1 MKLALL
7 VCALTVGAVAQ
18 PVSVGVK
25 FGVPVTD
32 ALETFQGNQAAY
44 VSNTH
49 RYVVGPTVQLN
60 LPFRFSIEVDALYR
74 PGIINQFGVGS
85 PTSTRTVANSWE
97 FPVLG
102 KYAIWGGPARPFI
115 DAGANFR
122 HISGVDQIRSTLN
135 AVNVTV
141 TAPEFN
147 KDNDIGFVFGG
158 GVEFKLGHVRIT
170 PEFRTRAGIENFREG
185 IAPNQQESGDFRLGL
200 TFSRTFVGRL
210 TSLSTAAIDCGP
222 PR

>member
-7 VCALTVGAVAQ
+7 VCALAVGAVAQ
-18 PVSVGVK
+18 PVSFGVK

-49 RYVVGPTVQLN
+49 RYLVGPTVQLN

-74 PGIINQFGVGS
+74 RLGYEYNQFAGPGS

-122 HISGVDQIRSTLN
+122 HISGVDQIRNGISALN
-135 AVNVTV
+135 IPVNPV
-141 TAPEFN
+141 PEFN

-170 PEFRTRAGIENFREG
+170 PELRYTRWGSENFRDPV
-185 IAPNQQESGDFRLGL
+185 AALLRTNKNQGDFILGL
-200 TFSRTFVGRL
+200 TF
-210 TSLSTAAIDCGP
+210 
-222 PR
+222 

>member
-7 VCALTVGAVAQ
+7 VCMMAVGAAAQ

-32 ALETFQGNQAAY
+32 ALETFQGNQSAY
-44 VSNTH
+44 VTNTH
-49 RYVVGPTVQLN
+49 RYLVGPTVQFN

-74 PGIINQFGVGS
+74 RLGYEYNQFAGTGS

-102 KYAIWGGPARPFI
+102 KYAIWGGPVRPFI

-122 HISGVDQIRSTLN
+122 HISGVEQIRSTLT
-135 AVNVTV
+135 AVNVSV

-158 GVEFKLGHVRIT
+158 GVEFKLGRVRIT
-170 PEFRTRAGIENFREG
+170 PEFRYTRWGSENFRDPV
-185 IAPNQQESGDFRLGL
+185 AALLRTNKNQGDFIVGL
-200 TFSRTFVGRL
+200 TF
-210 TSLSTAAIDCGP
+210 
-222 PR
+222 

>member
-7 VCALTVGAVAQ
+7 VCAFAAGAVAQ

-44 VSNTH
+44 VTNTH
-49 RYVVGPTVQLN
+49 RYLVGPTVQLN
-60 LPFRFSIEVDALYR
+60 FPFRFSVEVDALYR
-74 PGIINQFGVGS
+74 RLGYEYNQFAGPGS

-122 HISGVDQIRSTLN
+122 HISGVEQIRNGISVLN
-135 AVNVTV
+135 LPVNPV
-141 TAPEFN
+141 PEFN
-147 KDNDIGFVFGG
+147 KDTDIGFVFGG

-170 PEFRTRAGIENFREG
+170 PEFRYTRWGSENFRDP
-185 IAPNQQESGDFRLGL
+185 IAALLRTNKNQGDFILGL
-200 TFSRTFVGRL
+200 TF
-210 TSLSTAAIDCGP
+210 
-222 PR
+222 

>member
-7 VCALTVGAVAQ
+7 VCAVTVGAIAQ

-32 ALETFQGNQAAY
+32 ALETFRGNQAAY

-49 RYVVGPTVQLN
+49 RYLVGPTVQLN

-74 PGIINQFGVGS
+74 RLGYEYNQFAGPGS

-122 HISGVDQIRSTLN
+122 HITGVNQIRSTLA
-135 AVNVTV
+135 AVNVNV

-147 KDNDIGFVFGG
+147 EDSDIGFVFGG

-170 PEFRTRAGIENFREG
+170 PELRYTRWGSENFRDPV
-185 IAPNQQESGDFRLGL
+185 ASLLRTNKNQGDFILGL
-200 TFSRTFVGRL
+200 TF
-210 TSLSTAAIDCGP
+210 
-222 PR
+222 

>member
-7 VCALTVGAVAQ
+7 VCAVTVGAIAQ

-32 ALETFQGNQAAY
+32 ALETFRGNQAAY

-49 RYVVGPTVQLN
+49 RYLVGPTVQLN

-74 PGIINQFGVGS
+74 RLGYEYNQFAGPGS

-115 DAGANFR
+115 EAGANFR
-122 HISGVDQIRSTLN
+122 HITGVNQIRSTLA
-135 AVNVTV
+135 AVNVNV

-147 KDNDIGFVFGG
+147 EDSDIGFVFGG

-170 PEFRTRAGIENFREG
+170 PEFRYTRWGSENFRDPV
-185 IAPNQQESGDFRLGL
+185 ASLLRTNKNQGDFILGL
-200 TFSRTFVGRL
+200 TF
-210 TSLSTAAIDCGP
+210 
-222 PR
+222 

>member
-7 VCALTVGAVAQ
+7 VCVLTVGAVAQ

-32 ALETFQGNQAAY
+32 ALETFRGNQAAY
-44 VSNTH
+44 VSKTH
-49 RYVVGPTVQLN
+49 RYLVGPTVQLN

-74 PGIINQFGVGS
+74 RLGYEYNQFAGPGS
-85 PTSTRTVANSWE
+85 PTATRTVANSWE

-122 HISGVDQIRSTLN
+122 HIAGVNQIRSTLA
-135 AVNVTV
+135 AVNVNV

-147 KDNDIGFVFGG
+147 EDNDIGFVFGG

-170 PEFRTRAGIENFREG
+170 PEFRYTRWGSENFRDPV
-185 IAPNQQESGDFRLGL
+185 ASLLRTNKNQGDFILGL
-200 TFSRTFVGRL
+200 TF
-210 TSLSTAAIDCGP
+210 
-222 PR
+222 

>member
-7 VCALTVGAVAQ
+7 VCVLTVGAVAQ

-32 ALETFQGNQAAY
+32 ALETFRGNQAAY

-49 RYVVGPTVQLN
+49 RYLVGPTVQLN

-74 PGIINQFGVGS
+74 RLGYEYNQFAGPGS
-85 PTSTRTVANSWE
+85 PTATRTVANSWE

-122 HISGVDQIRSTLN
+122 HITGVNQIRSTLA
-135 AVNVTV
+135 AVNVNV

-147 KDNDIGFVFGG
+147 ENNDIGFVFGG

-170 PEFRTRAGIENFREG
+170 PEFRYTRWGSENFRDPV
-185 IAPNQQESGDFRLGL
+185 ASLLRTNKNQGDFILGL
-200 TFSRTFVGRL
+200 TF
-210 TSLSTAAIDCGP
+210 
-222 PR
+222 

>member
-7 VCALTVGAVAQ
+7 VCAVTVGAIAQ

-32 ALETFQGNQAAY
+32 ALETFRGNRAAY

-49 RYVVGPTVQLN
+49 RYLVGPTVQLN

-74 PGIINQFGVGS
+74 RLGYEYNQFAGPGS

-115 DAGANFR
+115 EAGANFR
-122 HISGVDQIRSTLN
+122 HITGVNQIRSTLA
-135 AVNVTV
+135 AVNVNV

-147 KDNDIGFVFGG
+147 EDSDIGFVFGG

-170 PEFRTRAGIENFREG
+170 PELRYTRWGSENFRDPV
-185 IAPNQQESGDFRLGL
+185 ASLLRTNKNQGDFILGL
-200 TFSRTFVGRL
+200 TF
-210 TSLSTAAIDCGP
+210 
-222 PR
+222 

>member
-7 VCALTVGAVAQ
+7 LCAAGVAAVAQ

-49 RYVVGPTVQLN
+49 RYLVGPTVQFN

-74 PGIINQFGVGS
+74 RLGYEYDQFAGTGS
-85 PTSTRTVANSWE
+85 PTTTRTVANSWE

-102 KYAIWGGPARPFI
+102 KYAIWGGAVRPFV

-122 HISGVDQIRSTLN
+122 HISGVDQVRTTLS
-135 AVNVTV
+135 AVNVDV
-141 TAPEFN
+141 TPVEFN
-147 KDNDIGFVFGG
+147 KDSDIGLVFGG

-170 PEFRTRAGIENFREG
+170 PEFRYTRWGSENFRDPV
-185 IAPNQQESGDFRLGL
+185 ASLLRTNKNQGDFILGL
-200 TFSRTFVGRL
+200 TF
-210 TSLSTAAIDCGP
+210 
-222 PR
+222 

>member
-7 VCALTVGAVAQ
+7 VCVLTVGAVAQ

-32 ALETFQGNQAAY
+32 ALETFRGNQAAY

-49 RYVVGPTVQLN
+49 RFLVGPTVQLN
-60 LPFRFSIEVDALYR
+60 FPFRFSIEVDALYR
-74 PGIINQFGVGS
+74 RLGYEYNQFAGPGS
-85 PTSTRTVANSWE
+85 PTATRTVANSWE

-122 HISGVDQIRSTLN
+122 HIAGVNQIRSTLA
-135 AVNVTV
+135 AVNVNV

-147 KDNDIGFVFGG
+147 EDNDIGFVFGG

-170 PEFRTRAGIENFREG
+170 PEFRYTRWGSENFRDPV
-185 IAPNQQESGDFRLGL
+185 ASLLRTNKNQGDFILGL
-200 TFSRTFVGRL
+200 TF
-210 TSLSTAAIDCGP
+210 
-222 PR
+222 

>member
-1 MKLALL
+1 MKLSLL

-32 ALETFQGNQAAY
+32 ALETFRGNQAAY

-49 RYVVGPTVQLN
+49 RYLVGPTVQLN

-74 PGIINQFGVGS
+74 RLGYEYNQFAGAGS

-102 KYAIWGGPARPFI
+102 KYAIWGGPVRPFI

-122 HISGVDQIRSTLN
+122 HISGVDQVRSTLN

-141 TAPEFN
+141 AAPEFN

-158 GVEFKLGHVRIT
+158 GVEFKLGPMRIT
-170 PEFRTRAGIENFREG
+170 P
-185 IAPNQQESGDFRLGL
+185 
-200 TFSRTFVGRL
+200 
-210 TSLSTAAIDCGP
+210 
-222 PR
+222 

>member
-1 MKLALL
+1 
-7 VCALTVGAVAQ
+7 
-18 PVSVGVK
+18 
-25 FGVPVTD
+25 
-32 ALETFQGNQAAY
+32 
-44 VSNTH
+44 
-49 RYVVGPTVQLN
+49 VGPTVQLN

-74 PGIINQFGVGS
+74 RLGYEYNQFAGPGS

-122 HISGVDQIRSTLN
+122 HITGVNQIRSTLA
-135 AVNVTV
+135 AVNVNV

-147 KDNDIGFVFGG
+147 EDSDIGFVFGG

-170 PEFRTRAGIENFREG
+170 PELRYTRWGSENFRDPV
-185 IAPNQQESGDFRLGL
+185 ASLLRTNKNQGDFILGL
-200 TFSRTFVGRL
+200 TF
-210 TSLSTAAIDCGP
+210 
-222 PR
+222 